1 MPENAPSAVTVRAA
15 GPRPLQRLNP
25 GSQAR
30 KKPRAEDPT
39 TLHNVLRKP
48 PFSWLRSPEVTK
60 ALRKPPFSW
69 LRNAAEMIR
78 DIVVASPLLAG
89 LAATAAVLL
98 IIFFVGLG
106 IISGSPAG
114 QETTLTHAIEL
125 VSTGQAA
132 TVKLLDE
139 QSALQIHTLT
149 GQELWASY
157 PQSNSYTG
165 TLLALL
171 QSKHIATQVDSQAGR
186 SNLHSTVQFL
196 LPILILVTLFA
207 FFMTLLKD
215 QGAAFAAFSKWSG
228 QGQKP
233 GEGRFTFAD
242 VAGAPEA
249 LVELREVCDYLE
261 NPGRYA
267 KLGARAPKGVLLVGP
282 PGTGKTLLARAVA
295 GEAAANFFS
304 LSGSE
309 FVESLVGVGAARVR
323 DLFRQAREQAPA
335 MIFID
340 ELDAVGRQR
349 GAGMG
354 QGHDERE
361 QTLNQMLVEMDG
373 FGAES
378 GVVVMAATNRPDILD
393 SALLRPGRFDRQV
406 VVDVPDV
413 NGRAEILKLHA
424 SRSPISPEADLMRIA
439 HQTPGFTGAD
449 LANII
454 NEAALLTVRENK
466 ALIEQPEL
474 EEAIDR
480 VLSGP
485 ARKSHLLTREELWRI
500 AVHECGHAIVAS
512 AIGNSAALQK
522 LSVVARGRGR
532 GGATVYSSED
542 KLMLTH
548 LDLTKNLITGM
559 AGVAAEDYVF
569 GMLSTGGEEDLE
581 QATKTAH
588 AMVSVYGMSE
598 AIGPVTVGEK
608 EGAVFVGGEGSK
620 TANVA
625 AATQELI
632 DSETR
637 RLVHEAEETAERI
650 LEMNQDVLDQTAN
663 TLVDNETLAGDD
675 LDRFL
680 ALVKP
685 WPHSLV
691 RGLNGTPPR
700 VPLREPAIARADTE
714 IRFDTPPGAGGS
726 YE

>member
-1 MPENAPSAVTVRAA
+1 LT
-15 GPRPLQRLNP
+15 
-25 GSQAR
+25 
-30 KKPRAEDPT
+30 
-39 TLHNVLRKP
+39 NVLENP
-48 PFSWLRSPEVTK
+48 PFSWLRP
-60 ALRKPPFSW
+60 ALGW
-69 LRNAAEMIR
+69 LRRLAETIR
-78 DIVVASPLLAG
+78 DVVLASPLLAG
-89 LAATAAVLL
+89 LAGTAALLL
-98 IIFFVGLG
+98 ILFFIGLS
-106 IISGSPAG
+106 IVSGSPPG
-114 QETTLTHAIEL
+114 KETSLTNATEL
-125 VSTGQAA
+125 VSKGQVAQ
-132 TVKLLDE
+132 VKLLDQE
-139 QSALQIHTLT
+139 AALELRTLT
-149 GQELWASY
+149 GEALWASY
-157 PQSNSYTG
+157 PESNSYTG

-171 QSKHIATQVDSQAGR
+171 QSKHVVTSVDSQGGR
-186 SNLHSTVQFL
+186 ANLHATVQFL

-228 QGQKP
+228 QGQKA

-249 LVELREVCDYLE
+249 LVELREICDYLE

-267 KLGARAPKGVLLVGP
+267 NLGARAPKGVLLVGP

-323 DLFRQAREQAPA
+323 DLFRQARELAPA
-335 MIFID
+335 IIFID

-373 FGAES
+373 FGAEA

-413 NGRAEILKLHA
+413 NGRAEILALHA
-424 SRSPISPEADLMRIA
+424 SRSPISPHADLMRVA

-454 NEAALLTVRENK
+454 NEAALLAVRAGK
-466 ALIEQPEL
+466 QLVEQPEL

-500 AVHECGHAIVAS
+500 AVHESGHAIVAC
-512 AIGNSAALQK
+512 AIGNAAALQK

-532 GGATVYSSED
+532 GGGTVYSSED

-548 LDLTKNLITGM
+548 LDLMRNLVTGM

-569 GMLSTGGEEDLE
+569 GMLSTGGQEDLDI
-581 QATKTAH
+581 ATKTAH
-588 AMVSVYGMSE
+588 AMVSVYGMSD
-598 AIGPVTVGEK
+598 AIGPVTVGEV
-608 EGAVFVGGEGSK
+608 EGGTVFVGGEGSK

-637 RLVHEAEETAERI
+637 RLVHDAEDTAGQI
-650 LEMNQDVLDQTAN
+650 LDMNKDVLDQIAN
-663 TLVDNETLAGDD
+663 TLVDSETLAGGP
-675 LDRFL
+675 LDAFL
-680 ALVKP
+680 ALVRP
-685 WPHSLV
+685 WPQPLV
-691 RGLNGTPPR
+691 KGLNGTPPR
-700 VPLREPAIARADTE
+700 VPLREPAIAIADTE
-714 IRFDTPPGAGGS
+714 IRYEDPAGPAGRGDAF
-726 YE
+726 